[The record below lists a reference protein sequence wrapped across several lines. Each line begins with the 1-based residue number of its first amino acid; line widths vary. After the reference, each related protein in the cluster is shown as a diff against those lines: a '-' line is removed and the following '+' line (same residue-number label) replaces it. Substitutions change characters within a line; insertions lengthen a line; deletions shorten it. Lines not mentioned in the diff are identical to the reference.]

1 MPGEPPTP
9 RLERGEIFL
18 VVLLLYALLL
28 VTLLHRLGDAGRPDT
43 QIPQSYFLLA
53 LSFLAAVG
61 SFLLGHR
68 SAVLVLLQFLLALVL
83 TYPLD
88 HVVELKY
95 LCACLI
101 VFQTVAY
108 FDRFWWFAFLYLEGF
123 ALVFVL
129 HQVPAWGD
137 PVVPLSWIQL
147 LYLETFGIGL
157 IVLVRRFQVHQKT
170 LDRLKNQILDLQ
182 TSIIDVYQ
190 LNHRYQDLA
199 LVVRERTGLDE
210 RRRVTRDV
218 HDILGYTLVNLRV
231 FFEMA
236 LDLSSAGQT
245 KLRELLTQG
254 LEQCQGGLEKARQV
268 LRTIRMPEAHAPLWM
283 QSVDRLAK
291 NFQEVTKIK
300 IDTHWGN
307 AADHYSEPLQD
318 FLIKFIQEA
327 MTNSFRHGSATSIT
341 ISFWTDAG
349 VLVARVLDNGHG
361 SNLIVPGI
369 GFTGMQER
377 IDELGGHL
385 EFGALKSGF
394 LVEAHLPLPG
404 GAA

>member
-1 MPGEPPTP
+1 
-9 RLERGEIFL
+9 LL
-18 VVLLLYALLL
+18 VVLVLHLLIL
-28 VTLLHRLGDAGRPDT
+28 VTLLFRLGDDGRPDT
-43 QIPQSYFLLA
+43 LVAQSYFLLG
-53 LSFLAAVG
+53 LSFLAAVA
-61 SFLLGHR
+61 SFLRDKKSTL
-68 SAVLVLLQFLLALVL
+68 LVLLQFLLALVL

-88 HVVELKY
+88 KLVELKY

-101 VFQTVAY
+101 LFQTVAY
-108 FDRFWWFAFLYLEGF
+108 FDKFWWFAFLYLEGF
-123 ALVFVL
+123 AVVFVL

-137 PVVPLSWIQL
+137 PVVPLSWMHL
-147 LYLETFGIGL
+147 LYLEALGVGL
-157 IVLVRRFQVHQKT
+157 ILLVRRFQVHQKT
-170 LDRLKNQILDLQ
+170 VNRLKNQILDLQ

-190 LNHRYQDLA
+190 LNHRYQDFA

-210 RRRVTRDV
+210 RRVTRDV

-254 LEQCQGGLEKARQV
+254 LEQCQAGLEKARQV
-268 LRTIRMPEAHAPLWM
+268 LRTMRMPETHVPLWM

-307 AADHYSEPLQD
+307 AADRYPEPIQD
-318 FLIKFIQEA
+318 FLIKFVQEA

-341 ISFWTDAG
+341 ISFWTEEG
-349 VLVARVLDNGHG
+349 TLVARVLDNGHG

-377 IDELGGHL
+377 IEALAGHL
-385 EFGALKSGF
+385 EFGALKNGF
-394 LVEAHLPLPG
+394 LVEAHLPVG